1 MLEETTSQKQKSP
14 RPELPELYRMLSELI
29 ENPTEFFDSLIQ
41 VETKNN
47 NLTVMAWHIPDPVIS
62 LRDIPNPI
70 SQTGT
75 DSFPATIEE
84 NQPACPPACPM
95 ELCLT
100 PINPK
105 KVNSWEVNSWEVKT
119 KEILAQHFEAALIQ
133 RTKEILGHGLSQQW
147 EKPEGIKELLTA
159 AKCVFYASDI
169 EFTHRV
175 SGSFSILSES
185 LEDYIETLD
194 EHLHR
199 EMQKKLNPQ
208 VINLLN
214 QSAPSRGFKPSR
226 KETADEIDPKIIHIM
241 IPKMGM
247 TSITI
252 GQYNKAALVLSCS
265 NETRSANAGTIPFI
279 LAQQTSHQGVSH
291 QGVSHQGVSHQGVSH
306 QGVSHQGVSHQGVS
320 HQGVSHQGEFI
331 GRERAQAIQHGMTAH
346 GWKKMT
352 HMDPNFTLS
361 IIHYSNDLEEAA
373 GIINWLAHQGQNIQ
387 ERSLSQMMQ
396 HADIR
401 EKLSRPPKNL
411 GDLNMGRVA
420 ALAITREENHVQS
433 VQQEQETRHQVADA
447 AAYAQRMTLDGT
459 KVTAATWGGML
470 KAVHQWHERMNRE
483 QTRQQ
488 WTDIVNNNGGEI
500 RRWEPALGQFK
511 HQDVTAAELTD
522 ETMLLH
528 EALEMNHCVHMYGSR
543 AQQGTVR
550 IFSLTQES
558 GGRATAS
565 IILRNGLWQQEQ
577 TRGKRNHPTMDAMRE
592 CTLALAQACNQG

>member
-1 MLEETTSQKQKSP
+1 MLEETTSQKQESP
-14 RPELPELYRMLSELI
+14 RPELPKLYRMLSELI

-70 SQTGT
+70 SQTGR
-75 DSFPATIEE
+75 DSFPATLEE
-84 NQPACPPACPM
+84 NQPACPM

-100 PINPK
+100 PINPE
-105 KVNSWEVNSWEVKT
+105 KVNSGEVKT
-119 KEILAQHFEAALIQ
+119 KEVLAEHFEAALIH

-185 LEDYIETLD
+185 LDAYIDTLD
-194 EHLHR
+194 EHLQK

-241 IPKMGM
+241 TPKMGM

-265 NETRSANAGTIPFI
+265 NETRSANAGAVPFI
-279 LAQQTSHQGVSH
+279 LAQETPNQQM
-291 QGVSHQGVSHQGVSH
+291 
-306 QGVSHQGVSHQGVS
+306 
-320 HQGVSHQGEFI
+320 SHQGEFI
-331 GRERAQAIQHGMTAH
+331 GRERAQAMQHGMTAH
-346 GWKKMT
+346 AWKKMT

-373 GIINWLAHQGQNIQ
+373 GIINWLTHQGEKIN
-387 ERSLSQMMQ
+387 ESNFSQMMQ
-396 HADIR
+396 YSDIR
-401 EKLSRPPKNL
+401 EKLSRPPRNL
-411 GDLNMGRVA
+411 GDLNMGIVA
-420 ALAITREENHVQS
+420 ALTITHKQNA
-433 VQQEQETRHQVADA
+433 QQEQSAQKKQETRRQIADA
-447 AAYAQRMTLDGT
+447 VAYAQRMTLDGR

-470 KAVHQWHERMNRE
+470 KAIHQWHQRMNRE
-483 QTRQQ
+483 EIWQQ
-488 WTDIVNNNGGEI
+488 WTDIVDANGGKI
-500 RRWEPALGQFK
+500 RSWEPAIGEFK
-511 HQDVTAAELTD
+511 HQDVTATELTD
-522 ETMLLH
+522 ESMLLH
-528 EALEMNHCVHMYGSR
+528 EALEMNHCIHMYGTR
-543 AQQGTVR
+543 AQQGTIR
-550 IFSLTQES
+550 IFSLTEES
-558 GGRATAS
+558 GNRATAS

-577 TRGKRNHPTMDAMRE
+577 TRGKRNHPTTDAMRE
-592 CTLALAQACNQG
+592 CTLALAQACNQE

>member
-1 MLEETTSQKQKSP
+1 MMLEQKQKNP

-29 ENPTEFFDSLIQ
+29 ENPREFFDSLIQ
-41 VETKNN
+41 METRNN
-47 NLTVMAWHIPDPVIS
+47 NLTVRAWHIPDPVIS

-75 DSFPATIEE
+75 DNFPETLEE
-84 NQPACPPACPM
+84 NQPAYPM

-105 KVNSWEVNSWEVKT
+105 TIGPGEIKT
-119 KEILAQHFEAALIQ
+119 EEILAENFEAALIH
-133 RTKEILGHGLSQQW
+133 RTKEILGHSLSQQW
-147 EKPEGIKELLTA
+147 EEPEGIKDLLTA
-159 AKCVFYASDI
+159 GKCVFYASDI
-169 EFTHRV
+169 
-175 SGSFSILSES
+175 SET
-185 LEDYIETLD
+185 LEAYIENLD
-194 EHLHR
+194 CRLQE
-199 EMQKKLNPQ
+199 EMEKKFNPQ
-208 VINLLN
+208 VIGLLD
-214 QSAPSRGFKPSR
+214 QSAPPRGFKPSR
-226 KETADEIDPKIIHIM
+226 EEMPEETPDDPRMSETGIM
-241 IPKMGM
+241 
-247 TSITI
+247 I
-252 GQYNKAALVLSCS
+252 GQYNKAALILGCS
-265 NETRSANAGTIPFI
+265 KETRSANAGAVPFI
-279 LAQQTSHQGVSH
+279 LAQKTPNQE
-291 QGVSHQGVSHQGVSH
+291 
-306 QGVSHQGVSHQGVS
+306 
-320 HQGVSHQGEFI
+320 VSHQGEFI
-331 GRERAQAIQHGMTAH
+331 GSERARAMQHGMTAH
-346 GWKKMT
+346 GWKRMT
-352 HMDPNFTLS
+352 HMNPKLTHSVILFS
-361 IIHYSNDLEEAA
+361 KDLEEAA

-401 EKLSRPPKNL
+401 EKLSRPPENL

-488 WTDIVNNNGGEI
+488 WSDIVNNNGGEI

-528 EALEMNHCVHMYGSR
+528 EALEMNHCVHIYGSR

-577 TRGKRNHPTMDAMRE
+577 TRGRRNHLTTDAMRE
-592 CTLALAQACNQG
+592 CTLALVQACNQE